1 MYLLFDLEIPALKIY
16 PLDVPARIQK
26 DICAKVISHHS
37 IVNSTRSETTQGN
50 DFGEI
55 LHIHKMECH
64 VPIQKIK
71 AVGSVPI

>member
-1 MYLLFDLEIPALKIY
+1 M
-16 PLDVPARIQK
+16 
-26 DICAKVISHHS
+26 DICAKVINHHI

-50 DFGEI
+50 DFSEI

-71 AVGSVPI
+71 AVVNVPI